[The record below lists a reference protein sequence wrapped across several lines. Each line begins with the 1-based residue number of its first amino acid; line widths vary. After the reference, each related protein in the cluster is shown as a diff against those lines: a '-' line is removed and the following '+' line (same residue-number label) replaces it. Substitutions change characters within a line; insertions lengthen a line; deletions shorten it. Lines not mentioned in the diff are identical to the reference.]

1 MNRRCECCG
10 YLTLPE
16 QGDFEICPVCFWED
30 DGQDDLDA
38 DEISGSNGSLSLTAA
53 RENFRQY
60 GACEL
65 RFVRSV
71 RPPTEEEK
79 QLGR

>member
-10 YLTLPE
+10 YLTLPK

-30 DGQDDLDA
+30 DGQDGLDA
-38 DEISGSNGSLSLTAA
+38 DEISGPNGSLSLTAA

-65 RFVRSV
+65 RFVRNV

-79 QLGR
+79 QFGR